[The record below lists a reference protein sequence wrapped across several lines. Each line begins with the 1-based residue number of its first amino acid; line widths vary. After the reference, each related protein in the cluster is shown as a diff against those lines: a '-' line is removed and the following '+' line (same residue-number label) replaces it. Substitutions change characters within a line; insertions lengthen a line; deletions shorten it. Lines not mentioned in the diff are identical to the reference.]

1 MDKNSAKQLRMQC
14 EKSLAVQFERLDEIA
29 LYNQKKYST
38 LLKINLYR
46 RVICAELRATD
57 TTI

>member
-29 LYNQKKYST
+29 LYST
-38 LLKINLYR
+38 R
-46 RVICAELRATD
+46 RF
-57 TTI
+57 